1 MAEELFTQRFSDMD
15 PYDQEER
22 CRKAIRTLDKAIAMR
37 IAAGILLLVAVIRS
51 GAVPVAVGLSGFLL
65 LILLAGTVPLVR
77 ELKKQ
82 NSLRAESLKRQE
94 EQENQKKR
102 P

>member
-1 MAEELFTQRFSDMD
+1 MEEELFSQRFSDLD

-22 CRKAIRTLDKAIAMR
+22 CRKAARTLFKAIAMR
-37 IAAGILLLVAVIRS
+37 IAAGVLLLVAVIRS
-51 GAVPVAVGLSGFLL
+51 GAAPVAVGLSGFLL

-82 NSLRAESLKRQE
+82 NSLRAECLKQQE
-94 EQENQKKR
+94 EQENKKKS